1 MEFVG
6 KYLKSV
12 RIQQNCTIQELADEL
27 KINKSLINSIELDDF
42 PEYLNPVYI
51 IGHIRSYA
59 NFFDLDADDLI
70 ETFKIQISYNELS
83 ENRHISKPVKTISL
97 LSFVKTFYFASII
110 IIAFTFY
117 LMFVRPNSS
126 DIEYAMT
133 PDLPEN
139 LKYNLEKIEMDLY
152 LSKKNAKDLKLFSS
166 AGYHEIKNFEEKHDP
181 FHLHL
186 NDNYLLE
193 KNLFNSSSAL
203 ASNSKNY
210 SLKDGDNK
218 ITLHFLNPTWIQL
231 RDINNNIIISKL
243 MNEGEEYSYFT
254 LQKLH
259 LTAGNAGNIVVSLND
274 IVKGKIGRAGDVIE
288 SLVIDKN
295 FSN

>member
-27 KINKSLINSIELDDF
+27 KINKNLINSIELDNF
-42 PEYLNPVYI
+42 PEYLNLVYI

-70 ETFKIQISYNELS
+70 ETFKIQISYNKSS
-83 ENRHISKPVKTISL
+83 ENRHISKPVKNISL
-97 LSFVKTFYFASII
+97 LSFTKTFYFASIA

-117 LMFVRPNSS
+117 LMFVRPNSL
-126 DIEYAMT
+126 DLEYAMT

-139 LKYNLEKIEMDLY
+139 LKYNLEKIEMDLS
-152 LSKKNAKDLKLFSS
+152 LSQKKAKDLKIFSS
-166 AGYHEIKNFEEKHDP
+166 SDYQKINNSEEQHDL

-186 NDNYLLE
+186 NDNYLPE
-193 KNLFNSSSAL
+193 KNFFNSSSAV

-210 SLKDGDNK
+210 SLKDGNNK
-218 ITLHFLNPTWIQL
+218 ITLHFLNSTWIQL
-231 RDINNNIIISKL
+231 RDINDNIIISKL
-243 MNEGEEYSYFT
+243 MNEGEEYSYYT
-254 LQKLH
+254 LEKLH

-274 IVKGKIGRAGDVIE
+274 IVKGKVGRAGDVID

>member
-6 KYLKSV
+6 KYLKSI

-27 KINKSLINSIELDDF
+27 KINKSLINSIELDDY

-70 ETFKIQISYNELS
+70 ETFKIQISYNKLS
-83 ENRHISKPVKTISL
+83 ENRYISKPVKNISL
-97 LSFVKTFYFASII
+97 LSFTKTFYFSSIA

-117 LMFVRPNSS
+117 FMFVRPNSLGL
-126 DIEYAMT
+126 EYAMT
-133 PDLPEN
+133 PDLPED
-139 LKYNLEKIEMDLY
+139 LKYNLEKIEMDLS
-152 LSKKNAKDLKLFSS
+152 LSQKKAKDLKIFSS
-166 AGYHEIKNFEEKHDP
+166 SVYQKIANSEEQQDS

-186 NDNYLLE
+186 NDNYFSE
-193 KNLFNSSSAL
+193 KNLFNSSSAV
-203 ASNSKNY
+203 ASNSKNI
-210 SLKDGDNK
+210 SLKDADNK
-218 ITLHFLNPTWIQL
+218 ITLHILNPTWIQL
-231 RDINNNIIISKL
+231 RDINDNIIFSKL
-243 MNEGEEYSYFT
+243 MNEGEEYSYYT
-254 LQKLH
+254 LEKLH
-259 LTAGNAGNIVVSLND
+259 LTAGNAGNIVVSLNG
-274 IVKGKIGRAGDVIE
+274 IVKGKVGRAGDVID